1 VTLDIA
7 KFMRTL
13 EARWEA
19 HLDAALIE
27 RDLERAM
34 TDMVPEPS
42 VRHLPAMTGAVGRAA
57 LERFYTV
64 DLFPH
69 LPADL
74 TLTPISR
81 TVDRFRLVD
90 ETSVAFTHDR
100 ELPWLLPG
108 IGPTHRPAQV
118 LAIAVV
124 SFERGLIG
132 SQRILWDMASLT
144 TQLDLAASRAV
155 LVADPDF

>member
-1 VTLDIA
+1 MTLDIA

-13 EARWEA
+13 EARWDA
-19 HLDAALIE
+19 HLGAVLAD

-57 LERFYTV
+57 LERFYTA

-74 TLTPISR
+74 TLARVSR

-108 IGPTHRPAQV
+108 IAPSGRRADVPV
-118 LAIAVV
+118 IAVV
-124 SFERGLIG
+124 SFERGLIA
-132 SQRILWDMASLT
+132 SQRIHWDLATLCA
-144 TQLDLAASRAV
+144 QLDLPASGAV
-155 LVADPDF
+155 LAGDLDF